1 MFGGVGATH
10 DMVTLVVPR
19 PPALSAEIV
28 YVVAGDVDNGVPEI
42 APVMALNDKPGGS
55 DGPITQL
62 VEAPPVLA
70 GVNVVIAE
78 PTV

>member
-1 MFGGVGATH
+1 MIGGVGVTH
-10 DMVTLVVPR
+10 DIVTVVVPR

-28 YVVAGDVDNGVPEI
+28 YVVTGEVDSGVPEMT
-42 APVMALNDKPGGS
+42 PVVGLNDKPGGR

-70 GVNVVIAE
+70 GVNVVIAD